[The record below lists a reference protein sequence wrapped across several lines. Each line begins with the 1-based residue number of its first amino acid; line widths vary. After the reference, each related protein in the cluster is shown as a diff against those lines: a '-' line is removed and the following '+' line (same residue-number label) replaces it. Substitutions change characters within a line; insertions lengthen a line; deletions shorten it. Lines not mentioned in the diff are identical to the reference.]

1 VSKTPYS
8 PGIALAINKFKTNK
22 HIFIKSFPSSIC
34 TTFCLA
40 KLDACG
46 AACAYIITNL
56 MTDIQQLDNIDR
68 QLDDGSE
75 DDRSE
80 DEDSNLEDG
89 IRDPDGIDGIPEGEP
104 AAIDD
109 GSFKSDEDMSE
120 SYYSG
125 SDQDDT
131 TLSVLNKNQLQGKI
145 IPRTDGVFLKRVE
158 IVSKMLKDSKQEAIA
173 ARKIELQLEL
183 EEEVIQSTEVYS
195 STEVIWELF

>member
-1 VSKTPYS
+1 
-8 PGIALAINKFKTNK
+8 
-22 HIFIKSFPSSIC
+22 
-34 TTFCLA
+34 
-40 KLDACG
+40 
-46 AACAYIITNL
+46 
-56 MTDIQQLDNIDR
+56 M
-68 QLDDGSE
+68 E
-75 DDRSE
+75 DD
-80 DEDSNLEDG
+80 DSNLEDG

-109 GSFKSDEDMSE
+109 GSFNIDEDMSE

-131 TLSVLNKNQLQGKI
+131 TLSVLNKNQLQGNI

-183 EEEVIQSTEVYS
+183 EEEVIQSTKV
-195 STEVIWELF
+195 